1 MDECNSEYECLTV
14 VIYRIKVSVQL
25 TLSLK
30 MTSVN
35 NSPIEDYTHPDD
47 HISPTLM
54 LYAQHSWKIGL
65 V

>member
-1 MDECNSEYECLTV
+1 MDECNSEYERLTV
-14 VIYRIKVSVQL
+14 VIYRVKVSVQL

-54 LYAQHSWKIGL
+54 LYAQHLWKIGL

>member
-1 MDECNSEYECLTV
+1 MDECNSEYERLTV
-14 VIYRIKVSVQL
+14 VIYRVKVSVQL

-35 NSPIEDYTHPDD
+35 NSPIEDFTHPDD

-54 LYAQHSWKIGL
+54 LYVQHSWKIGL

>member
-1 MDECNSEYECLTV
+1 MDECNSEYERLTV
-14 VIYRIKVSVQL
+14 VIYRVKVSVQL

-54 LYAQHSWKIGL
+54 LYAQHSRKIGL

>member
-1 MDECNSEYECLTV
+1 MDECNSEYERLTV
-14 VIYRIKVSVQL
+14 VIYRVKVSVQL

-47 HISPTLM
+47 HISPTLTAFM
-54 LYAQHSWKIGL
+54 ENRSSL
-65 V
+65 VQL